1 MGSSSNSGGGIDKAT
16 YEKEWANTEARARL
30 NDTDKAKWAE
40 MGHTIRPFA
49 WWNKIFIVWT
59 YVKGQPQIKEIF
71 NTVSMDASF
80 TDGVWVKLKSTI
92 TDRETIITQYPTRL
106 APGLDL
112 FAWVPYFNEL
122 RFASA
127 EWSNPS
133 LPRSLRMS
141 VCFKSKFDPD
151 KTSREGIDF
160 ISELHVFRE
169 RFPQYRE
176 TRF

>member
-1 MGSSSNSGGGIDKAT
+1 MGTRNTGGIDKAT
-16 YEKEWANTEARARL
+16 YEKEWASTEARSRL
-30 NDTDKAKWAE
+30 NPADKAKWAE

-59 YVKGQPQIKEIF
+59 LVKGSPQVKDIL
-71 NTVSMDASF
+71 NVVSMDASF
-80 TDGVWVKLKSTI
+80 TDGVWIKLKSSVTGN
-92 TDRETIITQYPTRL
+92 ETIITQYPQRL
-106 APGLDL
+106 APGLDV

-133 LPRSLRMS
+133 LPRSLRLS
-141 VCFKSKFDPD
+141 VCFKTIADPVQMRL
-151 KTSREGIDF
+151 KEGIDY
-160 ISELHVFRE
+160 IQELHTFRE
-169 RFPQYRE
+169 QFPAYRD